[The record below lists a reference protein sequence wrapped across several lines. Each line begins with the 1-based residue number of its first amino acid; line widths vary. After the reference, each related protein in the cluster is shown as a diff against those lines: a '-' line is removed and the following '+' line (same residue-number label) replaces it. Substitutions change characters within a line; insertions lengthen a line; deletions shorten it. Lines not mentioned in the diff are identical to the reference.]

1 MNKILILT
9 TEGCEACEIAKR
21 NVDIAMSQAT
31 TEIMIQVDDW
41 HKVSKDL
48 IVKNK
53 VKDFPTVLYIIDNKV
68 IHKAVGSYPSAV
80 YLRWIDMYFKN

>member
-1 MNKILILT
+1 MYKIVIIT

-31 TEIMIQVDDW
+31 TEIMIQVNDW

-53 VKDFPTVLYIIDNKV
+53 VKDFPTVLYIIDDKV

>member
-9 TEGCEACEIAKR
+9 TEGCEACDIAQR

-31 TEIMIQVDDW
+31 TEIQIEIKDW
-41 HKVSKDL
+41 HEEKRDF
-48 IVKNK
+48 IIKNK
-53 VKDFPTVLYIIDNKV
+53 VKDFPTVFYFIDDKL